1 MINLHQVVVIGI
13 GIEIEIEVEGKE
25 ISVVTVVVEE
35 IKTVKEERKIVA
47 TRITTITKIDK

>member
-47 TRITTITKIDK
+47 TRITTITKTDK

>member
-13 GIEIEIEVEGKE
+13 EIEIEAEGKE

-47 TRITTITKIDK
+47 TRITTITKTDK